1 MDDIYGE
8 LPSVRTS
15 AEPKHSLQPRVVIF
29 DLPLTLAQR
38 IFATLLNKGRSTIPQ
53 LAYYT
58 SLTPR
63 QLRHGLVVLLQNNL
77 LYFQVE
83 SGHAIYTANSMAA
96 YDLIRTG
103 KVLDM
108 MSSAYGE
115 AEKEVVQNLLSMGY
129 AKVEN
134 LREAYTAKF
143 KQAKRLVAAT
153 NGATNG
159 HFDHDE
165 AENGGDLVN
174 KRTGLAVRSLEHLD
188 EILCRLIQ
196 VDLVTS
202 VAENSFRSWEDTK
215 KAVEEEVTKNF
226 FAGGVRGTKG
236 KEDFASKLSK
246 RLREVRDE
254 PLGLKRRLQAKL
266 QMNKRRKVS
275 EWNSVNAGFDDDS
288 DLIIDVCASSMAR
301 KYSLLTLRRAT
312 LFCGSTLKSVLLS
325 SATSSLFM
333 SCLKSTARPQPKC
346 MRSSSSSS
354 ARR

>member
-1 MDDIYGE
+1 MANFHPYVPE
-8 LPSVRTS
+8 PVVTS
-15 AEPKHSLQPRVVIF
+15 
-29 DLPLTLAQR
+29 DLPLTFPQR
-38 IFATLLNKGRSTIPQ
+38 IFATLLNKGRSSIPQ
-53 LAYYT
+53 LAHYT

-83 SGHAIYTANSMAA
+83 SGHAIYTANARAA
-96 YDLIRTG
+96 YDLVRTG

-108 MSSAYGE
+108 MGSLYGE
-115 AEKEVVQNLLSMGY
+115 PEKQVVQNLLSMGY

-134 LREAYTAKF
+134 LREAYTAKL
-143 KQAKRLVAAT
+143 KQAERLAAAT

-159 HFDHDE
+159 HFDHEE
-165 AENGGDLVN
+165 AENGDDLID

-215 KAVEEEVTKNF
+215 KAVEEEITKNF
-226 FAGGVRGTKG
+226 FSGGVRGTKG
-236 KEDFASKLSK
+236 KEEYNSKLSK

-254 PLGLKRRLQAKL
+254 PLGLKRKLQAKL

-275 EWNSVNAGFDDDS
+275 EWNSVNTGFDDDS
-288 DLIIDVCASSMAR
+288 DLIIDVRAPWMAR
-301 KYSLLTLRRAT
+301 
-312 LFCGSTLKSVLLS
+312 GV
-325 SATSSLFM
+325 
-333 SCLKSTARPQPKC
+333 
-346 MRSSSSSS
+346 
-354 ARR
+354 